1 MSKPAGPPDDGD
13 DIVVEIDAPPPGPVE
28 FEDPDDSEAA
38 VAPPESGQLDLLGA
52 EPNGPEPP
60 DEPGDEPAS
69 QPTAI
74 ASVAE
79 APPRSRVR
87 LVAFASGRGG
97 TGRSLL
103 AANVAVY
110 LAQAAKKVV
119 AIDADPAGGPL
130 HQLLGAP
137 RPPRGFGEFLRGKTS
152 TLNELIV
159 DTPIAGV
166 GLVGGEG
173 SAFGTTRPKQTA
185 KATLAAIAA
194 LDVDYVIVDLGPADS
209 TLTLDLWLGADV
221 PVLVT
226 LPEPASVESTYRFA
240 KSAFLRRLRA
250 IRGLDRL
257 VASSNGP
264 PVAALDIYRSVRTA
278 GSPTEKLEQE
288 IRAFRPTFVVNQTRT
303 VQDLKL
309 GTWMASAA
317 RRRLGHGLEYLG
329 HVEADE
335 TVWLAARRHRS
346 LVAEYPEGKASKNIE
361 RLGRKLLSLE
371 NERERTSTTVQP
383 LRLEEEQTYYEILE
397 TEPGVSDEE
406 VRRAYRSIKDIYA
419 SGSLVIAGL
428 YEDHELA
435 ELHARVN
442 AAHDTLFAPDRRR
455 LYDLALPEADLA
467 RAVRA
472 AANAGRRPS
481 APMSPTEER
490 AETSEMAVDA
500 DAEITG
506 EFLRKIRQSRGIE
519 LGDISQRSKIS
530 ERYLRALE
538 EERFAEMPAVVY
550 VRGYVMEYARALRLD
565 PVRVTEGYLAR
576 FRKNA
581 AAAAAARAESAP

>member
-1 MSKPAGPPDDGD
+1 MEAGPPLD
-13 DIVVEIDAPPPGPVE
+13 
-28 FEDPDDSEAA
+28 FEDPDDL
-38 VAPPESGQLDLLGA
+38 PPESG
-52 EPNGPEPP
+52 PNESEPP
-60 DEPGDEPAS
+60 AS
-69 QPTAI
+69 GPVA
-74 ASVAE
+74 AE
-79 APPRSRVR
+79 APAEEPPREASAPVPVPDTPKSRVR

-137 RPPRGFGEFLRGKTS
+137 RPPRGFGEFLRGKTGN
-152 TLNELIV
+152 LNELIV

-226 LPEPASVESTYRFA
+226 LPEPASVDSTYRFA
-240 KSAFLRRLRA
+240 KSAFLRRLRS

-257 VASSNGP
+257 VGSSNGP
-264 PVAALDIYRSVRTA
+264 PVAALDIYRAVRLA
-278 GSPTEKLEQE
+278 SGPTEKLEQE
-288 IRAFRPTFVVNQTRT
+288 IRAYRPTFVVNQTRT

-309 GTWMASAA
+309 GTWMAAAA
-317 RRRLGHGLEYLG
+317 RRRLGHSLDYLG

-371 NERERTSTTVQP
+371 NERDRATTAAAAP
-383 LRLEEEQTYYEILE
+383 LRPEEEQTYYEILE

-472 AANAGRRPS
+472 AANAGRRPPPAMGPS
-481 APMSPTEER
+481 AAEER
-490 AETSEMAVDA
+490 ADTSEIAFDP
-500 DAEITG
+500 DAEVTG
-506 EFLRKIRQSRGIE
+506 EFLRKVRQARGIE
-519 LGDISQRSKIS
+519 LGDISQRTKIS

-538 EERFAEMPAVVY
+538 DEVFTDMPAVVY
-550 VRGYVMEYARALRLD
+550 VRGYIMEYARALRLD
-565 PVRVTEGYLAR
+565 APRITESYLAR
-576 FRKNA
+576 YRKKSA
-581 AAAAAARAESAP
+581 AAPASSATT